1 MRKLRRR
8 RKTPRLRRPRG
19 MWYGWANLE
28 ILMAEVKYLAGKVVR
43 WPLPILTGRP
53 GPDAPT
59 LKRLRLAQG
68 ELAQV
73 HDSDEG
79 IHYLATLELR
89 EGGVRGNHYHRIKRE
104 RVYVLQG
111 RLTVVVEDIQTRERA
126 TVPLATGDLLFIE
139 PGIAHALQTAEA
151 GQALEFAP
159 GRFDP
164 ADIYPYPLI

>member
-28 ILMAEVKYLAGKVVR
+28 ILMAEVKYLAGKVVQ

-53 GPDAPT
+53 GSRCAHAQAPAVGAR
-59 LKRLRLAQG
+59 KM
-68 ELAQV
+68 AQV

-111 RLTVVVEDIQTRERA
+111 RLTVVVDTQTRERA

-151 GQALEFAP
+151 GQGP
-159 GRFDP
+159 RFQAASIRRTFIP
-164 ADIYPYPLI
+164 TR

>member
-1 MRKLRRR
+1 
-8 RKTPRLRRPRG
+8 
-19 MWYGWANLE
+19 
-28 ILMAEVKYLAGKVVR
+28 MAEVKYLAGKVVR